1 MADLTI
7 DNELKM
13 EKVMQAKDF
22 MDSAIF
28 RCNKIKIPSLHF
40 FRGLLYF
47 QMHMFYEALKD
58 FNIAIEEEEEPT
70 A

>member
-1 MADLTI
+1 
-7 DNELKM
+7 
-13 EKVMQAKDF
+13 MQAKFF
-22 MDSAIF
+22 MDHAISS
-28 RCNKIKIPSLHF
+28 CNKVKVTSLLF

-58 FNIAIEEEEEPT
+58 FYAAIEEEEEPT